1 MPTGIE
7 SWANPA
13 EIGPIYP
20 FVGTE
25 VALTIIGVVLWI
37 AFHVITGREENK
49 QWDDLDAQLERED
62 ATGA

>member
-13 EIGPIYP
+13 DIGPIYP

-25 VALTIIGVVLWI
+25 VALSIIGLVLWI
-37 AFHVITGREENK
+37 AFHVITGREENE
-49 QWDDLDAQLERED
+49 QWDKLDAQYEREGGS
-62 ATGA
+62 A

>member
-49 QWDDLDAQLERED
+49 QWDELDAQYEREGATD
-62 ATGA
+62 A

>member
-25 VALTIIGVVLWI
+25 VALTVIGVVLWI
-37 AFHVITGREENK
+37 LFHVITAREENK
-49 QWDDLDAQLERED
+49 QWREMDERYAAESS
-62 ATGA
+62 AS

>member
-25 VALTIIGVVLWI
+25 VLLTIIAVVLWI
-37 AFHVITGREENK
+37 AWHVITAREENQ
-49 QWDDLDAQLERED
+49 QWRELDDQYAAEPP
-62 ATGA
+62 AS

>member
-25 VALTIIGVVLWI
+25 VALTIVGVVLWI
-37 AFHVITGREENK
+37 AWHVITAREENQ
-49 QWDDLDAQLERED
+49 QWNELDARYEGEGGT
-62 ATGA
+62 A